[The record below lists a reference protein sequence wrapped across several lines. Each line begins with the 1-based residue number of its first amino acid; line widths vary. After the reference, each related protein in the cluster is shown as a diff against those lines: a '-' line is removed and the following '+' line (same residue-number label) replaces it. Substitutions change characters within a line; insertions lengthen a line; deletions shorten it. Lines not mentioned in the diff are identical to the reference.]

1 MKAKTKNIYI
11 MYAIAL
17 LQGMVFYGPIAT
29 LYRQA
34 KGVSVFQITLIES
47 ISLALCLLLEFPW
60 GILADKIGY
69 KRTILICNI
78 LYFLSKI
85 VFWQA
90 EGFPSFLLER
100 IMLSV
105 IIAGL
110 SGVDT
115 ALLYLSCNGQ
125 GKQDAGLKNSQQ
137 VFGIYNSLQTAGL
150 LAAAFLFSFIIK
162 DNYELAAF
170 LTVISYGVA
179 ALLTCALAET
189 APPQA
194 GRPAHGFL
202 LLIKNTLADKH
213 LLLFL
218 IGVALLN
225 ETHQTITVFLNQL
238 QYVKCGLSPSAIGY
252 IYILVTIFGLCGIFS
267 YRITKKIGSTRT
279 AALLFSI
286 AAIACIL
293 LAFTSHAFLSVL
305 AILALR
311 VAHSLFQPLQE
322 ELQNRQ
328 ITAADR
334 ATALSINA
342 VIIDSIGVATN
353 IAFGSLAQYSL
364 PLSLLFGAT
373 LCVLGIFLLKYAIFR
388 WRF

>member
-1 MKAKTKNIYI
+1 MKTKNIYI

-34 KGVSVFQITLIES
+34 KGVSVLQITIIES

-69 KRTILICNI
+69 KKTLLICNI
-78 LYFLSKI
+78 LYFFSKI

-90 EGFPSFLLER
+90 DGFFAFLLER

-115 ALLYLSCNGQ
+115 ALLYLSCDNR
-125 GKQDAGLKNSQQ
+125 QDCDDRYNSHR

-150 LAAAFLFSFIIK
+150 MAAAFLFSLFVQ
-162 DNYELAAF
+162 DNYPLAAF
-170 LTVISYGVA
+170 LTVISYGIA
-179 ALLTCALAET
+179 ALLTFALTEA
-189 APPQA
+189 APPQTDRRTHSLI
-194 GRPAHGFL
+194 GLMKDTLTNKNL
-202 LLIKNTLADKH
+202 LF
-213 LLLFL
+213 FL
-218 IGVALLN
+218 IGIALFN

-252 IYILVTIFGLCGIFS
+252 IYILVTLFGLCGALS
-267 YRITKKIGSTRT
+267 YRITQKLGNTRT
-279 AALLFSI
+279 ATLLFSI
-286 AAIACIL
+286 AAISCTL
-293 LAFTSHAFLSVL
+293 LAFTSHALLSVL

-311 VAHSLFQPLQE
+311 ISHSLFLPLQD

-328 ITAADR
+328 ITTANR
-334 ATALSINA
+334 ASALSINA
-342 VIIDSIGVATN
+342 VIIDSVGVATN
-353 IAFGSLAQYSL
+353 LAFGSLAQQNLS
-364 PLSLLFGAT
+364 LSLLLGAALCT
-373 LCVLGIFLLKYAIFR
+373 LGALSYLAKQGKR
-388 WRF
+388 NH

>member
-1 MKAKTKNIYI
+1 

-34 KGVSVFQITLIES
+34 KGVSVLQITIIES

-69 KRTILICNI
+69 KKTLLICNI
-78 LYFLSKI
+78 LYFFSKI

-90 EGFPSFLLER
+90 DGFFAFLLER

-115 ALLYLSCNGQ
+115 ALLYLSCDNR
-125 GKQDAGLKNSQQ
+125 QDCDDRYNSHR

-150 LAAAFLFSFIIK
+150 MAAAFLFSLFVQ
-162 DNYELAAF
+162 DNYSLAAF
-170 LTVISYGVA
+170 LTVISYGIA
-179 ALLTCALAET
+179 ALLTFALTET
-189 APPQA
+189 ASPQTDRRTHSLI
-194 GRPAHGFL
+194 GLMKDTLTNKNL
-202 LLIKNTLADKH
+202 LF
-213 LLLFL
+213 FL
-218 IGVALLN
+218 IGIALFN

-252 IYILVTIFGLCGIFS
+252 IYILVTLFGLCGALS
-267 YRITKKIGSTRT
+267 YRITQKLGNTRT
-279 AALLFSI
+279 ATLLFSI
-286 AAIACIL
+286 AAISCAL
-293 LAFTSHAFLSVL
+293 LAFTSHALLSVL

-311 VAHSLFQPLQE
+311 ISHSLFLPLQD

-328 ITAADR
+328 ITTANR
-334 ATALSINA
+334 ASALSINA
-342 VIIDSIGVATN
+342 VIIDSVGVATN
-353 IAFGSLAQYSL
+353 LAFGSLAQQNLS
-364 PLSLLFGAT
+364 LSLLLGAALCT
-373 LCVLGIFLLKYAIFR
+373 LGALSYLATQGKR
-388 WRF
+388 NH